1 MKGWLIIVCFIDFA
15 RNKNLRSTHIISKC
29 DIHVLHLYVYTCT
42 VPQNMTNSALFPIKF
57 QVRNICFKN
66 LNQLPMQFQSFPVSA
81 FGYMDPG
88 PSLKKLRKPLLSNNL
103 ILNCCG
109 DQNIWL
115 LVIKNNFELKVYIF
129 TFDRCRWQKELS
141 KGSKLWDIPI

>member
-1 MKGWLIIVCFIDFA
+1 MCMKVWTFISTFSTKAPLNPCNWTFLDRDRFDMKGWLIIVCFIDFA

-29 DIHVLHLYVYTCT
+29 DIHILHLYVYTCT
-42 VPQNMTNSALFPIKF
+42 VPQKMTNSALFPIKF

-88 PSLKKLRKPLLSNNL
+88 PSLKKVEKAIVVKQFDIELLWWSEHM
-103 ILNCCG
+103 
-109 DQNIWL
+109 
-115 LVIKNNFELKVYIF
+115 VIGN
-129 TFDRCRWQKELS
+129 
-141 KGSKLWDIPI
+141 